1 MGKVS
6 YPEKVMLF
14 CSMIYN
20 EKAPVDQAISML
32 VEKFGQPY
40 MTTDTKVFN
49 YTDYYCREMGS
60 PLYRLIVVFSE
71 LVERDSLPGIKTE
84 ANNIENNFLE
94 HGNRRINID
103 PGLITLE
110 NICLATTKPYTHR
123 IYLGKGIWA
132 ETTLIYKGES
142 YQKLEWTYPDYGS
155 NELIEFFNGIR
166 EQYKRRLRCHQA

>member
-1 MGKVS
+1 
-6 YPEKVMLF
+6 
-14 CSMIYN
+14 MIYN

-32 VEKFGQPY
+32 MEKFGQSY
-40 MTTDTKVFN
+40 MTTDAKAFN

-60 PLYRLIVVFSE
+60 PLYRLILVFSE
-71 LVERDSLPGIKTE
+71 LVERNSMPEIKTE

-94 HGNRRINID
+94 QGNRRINID

-132 ETTLIYKGES
+132 EITLIYRGES

-166 EQYKRRLRCHQA
+166 EKYKRRLRCHQV

>member
-1 MGKVS
+1 
-6 YPEKVMLF
+6 
-14 CSMIYN
+14 MIYN

-32 VEKFGQPY
+32 KEKFGQSY
-40 MTTDTKVFN
+40 MTTDAMAFN

-60 PLYRLIVVFSE
+60 PLYRLILVFSE
-71 LVERDSLPGIKTE
+71 LVDRDSMPGIKTE
-84 ANNIENNFLE
+84 ANKIENNFLE
-94 HGNRRINID
+94 HGKRRINID

-132 ETTLIYKGES
+132 EITLMYKGES

-166 EQYKRRLRCHQA
+166 EKYKRRLRCHQA